1 MEVRIIRQ
9 LTPKELVK
17 QLGKLLISMIQ
28 KELVKQ
34 LGKLLISTTQKEL
47 VKQLGKLLCAHN
59 TRTPSPIGA
68 LLTGPGF

>member
-9 LTPKELVK
+9 LTL
-17 QLGKLLISMIQ
+17 
-28 KELVKQ
+28 
-34 LGKLLISTTQKEL
+34 KEL